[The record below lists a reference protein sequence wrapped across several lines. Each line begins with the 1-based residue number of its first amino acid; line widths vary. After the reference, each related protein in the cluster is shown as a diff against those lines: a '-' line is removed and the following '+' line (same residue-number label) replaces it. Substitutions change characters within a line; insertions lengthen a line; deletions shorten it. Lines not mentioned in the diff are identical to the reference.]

1 MRDVKWDLALQR
13 AEERMLAIWGPFT
26 SEKSVWTETSVVD
39 RGLASMIVDD
49 AYRKIVKEL
58 SLASENILQK
68 AIAESR
74 SAFSRGSQAL

>member
-49 AYRKIVKEL
+49 AYRKIVKES
-58 SLASENILQK
+58 SLVSENILQK

-74 SAFSRGSQAL
+74 SAFSRGSQAP